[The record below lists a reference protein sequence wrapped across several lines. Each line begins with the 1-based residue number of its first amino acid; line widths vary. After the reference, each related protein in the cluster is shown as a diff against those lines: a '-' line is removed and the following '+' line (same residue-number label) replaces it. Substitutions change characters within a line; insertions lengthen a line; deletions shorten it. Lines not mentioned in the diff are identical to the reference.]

1 MLRFFLAFLCSI
13 RIRAIISKIVCVFLI
28 KSIDESGELMTEKIG
43 LKKDEL
49 SNRNLLILLGALL
62 VLLIYGTV
70 VFGLKAI
77 WIALVSY
84 VAAIIV
90 EWVFAKIRK
99 KKMGLSFLIT
109 PLIFALMMPVTMDL
123 WIVAV
128 GSAFGVLFGKMIFG
142 GQGKNIFNPALVGI
156 LFVTVSFP
164 LQMNTR
170 WLNPETD
177 LVAAVTP
184 LISLNR
190 GLTFDYTVMDL
201 LLGHVPGVIGETFRL
216 GILILGL
223 LLILLKVID
232 WRIPASLIATVLI
245 VTGLG
250 NILSPAS
257 FVDPIYSL
265 FVGGLMF
272 AAFFVATDPVSMPV
286 KSWGRIV
293 YGIGIGL
300 LTVVIRNFATFPE
313 GLTFSIVIMNAI
325 APQIDNLFSSKEIKG
340 EEQNELES

>member
-1 MLRFFLAFLCSI
+1 
-13 RIRAIISKIVCVFLI
+13 
-28 KSIDESGELMTEKIG
+28 MTEKIG

-49 SNRNLLILLGALL
+49 SNRNIFILLSALF

-84 VAAIIV
+84 VAAVIV
-90 EWVFAKIRK
+90 EWTFAKIRK

-128 GSAFGVLFGKMIFG
+128 GSAFGVFFGKMIFG
-142 GQGKNIFNPALVGI
+142 GQGKNIFNPALVGV

-184 LISLNR
+184 LISLNKA
-190 GLTFDYTVMDL
+190 LPMDYSMMDL

-216 GILILGL
+216 GIIVLGL
-223 LLILLKVID
+223 LLIILKVID
-232 WRIPASLIATVLI
+232 WRIPLSLIGTLFVI
-245 VTGLG
+245 TSLG
-250 NILSPAS
+250 NIVLPNN
-257 FVDPIYSL
+257 FIDPVYSL
-265 FVGGLMF
+265 LVGGLMF
-272 AAFFVATDPVSMPV
+272 AAFFVATDPVSMPI
-286 KSWGRIV
+286 KSWGRII
-293 YGIGIGL
+293 YGVGIGL
-300 LTVVIRNFATFPE
+300 LTVIIRNFATFPE

-325 APQIDNLFSSKEIKG
+325 APLIDSLFVKEEIK
-340 EEQNELES
+340 EDETHELES

>member
-1 MLRFFLAFLCSI
+1 
-13 RIRAIISKIVCVFLI
+13 
-28 KSIDESGELMTEKIG
+28 MTEKIG

-49 SNRNLLILLGALL
+49 SNRNIFILLSALF

-84 VAAIIV
+84 VAAVIV
-90 EWVFAKIRK
+90 EWTFAKIRK

-128 GSAFGVLFGKMIFG
+128 GSAFGVFFGKMIFG
-142 GQGKNIFNPALVGI
+142 GQGKNIFNPALVGV

-184 LISLNR
+184 LISLNKA
-190 GLTFDYTVMDL
+190 LPMDYSMMDL

-216 GILILGL
+216 GIIVLGL
-223 LLILLKVID
+223 LLIILKVID
-232 WRIPASLIATVLI
+232 WRIPLSLIGTLFVI
-245 VTGLG
+245 TFLG
-250 NILSPAS
+250 NIVLPNN
-257 FVDPIYSL
+257 FIDPVYSL
-265 FVGGLMF
+265 LVGGLMF
-272 AAFFVATDPVSMPV
+272 AAFFVATDPVSMPI
-286 KSWGRIV
+286 KSWGRII
-293 YGIGIGL
+293 YGVGIGL
-300 LTVVIRNFATFPE
+300 LTVIIRNFATFPE

-325 APQIDNLFSSKEIKG
+325 APLIDSLFVKEEMK
-340 EEQNELES
+340 EDETHELES

>member
-1 MLRFFLAFLCSI
+1 
-13 RIRAIISKIVCVFLI
+13 
-28 KSIDESGELMTEKIG
+28 MTEKIG

-49 SNRNLLILLGALL
+49 SNRNIFILLSALF

-84 VAAIIV
+84 VAAVIV
-90 EWVFAKIRK
+90 EWTFAKIRK

-128 GSAFGVLFGKMIFG
+128 GSAFGVFFGKMIFG
-142 GQGKNIFNPALVGI
+142 GQGKNIFNPALVGV

-184 LISLNR
+184 LISLNKA
-190 GLTFDYTVMDL
+190 LPMDYSMMDL

-216 GILILGL
+216 GIIVLGL
-223 LLILLKVID
+223 LLIILKVVD
-232 WRIPASLIATVLI
+232 WRIPLSLIGTLFVI
-245 VTGLG
+245 TFLG
-250 NILSPAS
+250 NIVLPNN
-257 FVDPIYSL
+257 FIDPVYSL
-265 FVGGLMF
+265 LVGGLMF
-272 AAFFVATDPVSMPV
+272 AAFFVATDPVSMPI
-286 KSWGRIV
+286 KSWGRII
-293 YGIGIGL
+293 YGVGIGL
-300 LTVVIRNFATFPE
+300 LTVIIRNFATFPE

-325 APQIDNLFSSKEIKG
+325 APLIDSLFVKEEIK
-340 EEQNELES
+340 EDETHELES

>member
-1 MLRFFLAFLCSI
+1 
-13 RIRAIISKIVCVFLI
+13 
-28 KSIDESGELMTEKIG
+28 MTEKIG

-49 SNRNLLILLGALL
+49 SNRNIFILLSALF

-70 VFGLKAI
+70 IFGLKAI

-84 VAAIIV
+84 VAAVIV
-90 EWVFAKIRK
+90 EWTFAKIRK

-109 PLIFALMMPVTMDL
+109 PMIFALMMPVTMDL

-128 GSAFGVLFGKMIFG
+128 GSAFGVFFGKMIFG
-142 GQGKNIFNPALVGI
+142 GQGKNIFNPALVGV

-177 LVAAVTP
+177 IVAAVTP

-190 GLTFDYTVMDL
+190 ALPMDYSMMDL

-216 GILILGL
+216 GIIVLGL
-223 LLILLKVID
+223 LLIILKVID
-232 WRIPASLIATVLI
+232 WRIPLSLIGSLFVITF
-245 VTGLG
+245 LG
-250 NILSPAS
+250 NVVLPNNFI
-257 FVDPIYSL
+257 DPVYSL
-265 FVGGLMF
+265 LVGGLMF
-272 AAFFVATDPVSMPV
+272 AAFFVATDPVSMPI
-286 KSWGRIV
+286 KPWGRVV
-293 YGIGIGL
+293 YGVGIGL
-300 LTVVIRNFATFPE
+300 LTVIIRNFATFPE

-325 APQIDNLFSSKEIKG
+325 APLIDNLFVKEEIK
-340 EEQNELES
+340 EEETHELES

>member
-1 MLRFFLAFLCSI
+1 
-13 RIRAIISKIVCVFLI
+13 
-28 KSIDESGELMTEKIG
+28 MTEKIG

-49 SNRNLLILLGALL
+49 SNRNIFILLSALF

-84 VAAIIV
+84 VAAVIV
-90 EWVFAKIRK
+90 EWTFAKIRK

-128 GSAFGVLFGKMIFG
+128 GSAFGVFFGKMIFG
-142 GQGKNIFNPALVGI
+142 GQGKNIFNPALVGV

-184 LISLNR
+184 LISLNKA
-190 GLTFDYTVMDL
+190 LPMDYSMMDL

-216 GILILGL
+216 GIIVLGL
-223 LLILLKVID
+223 LLIILKVID
-232 WRIPASLIATVLI
+232 WRIPLSLIGTLFVI
-245 VTGLG
+245 TFLG
-250 NILSPAS
+250 NIVLPNY
-257 FVDPIYSL
+257 FIDPVYSL
-265 FVGGLMF
+265 LVGGLMF
-272 AAFFVATDPVSMPV
+272 AAFFVATDPVSMPI
-286 KSWGRIV
+286 KSWGRII
-293 YGIGIGL
+293 YGVG
-300 LTVVIRNFATFPE
+300 
-313 GLTFSIVIMNAI
+313 
-325 APQIDNLFSSKEIKG
+325 
-340 EEQNELES
+340 

>member
-1 MLRFFLAFLCSI
+1 
-13 RIRAIISKIVCVFLI
+13 
-28 KSIDESGELMTEKIG
+28 MTEKIG

-49 SNRNLLILLGALL
+49 SNRNIIILLSALF

-84 VAAIIV
+84 IAAVIV
-90 EWVFAKIRK
+90 EWTFAKIRK

-128 GSAFGVLFGKMIFG
+128 GSAFGVFFGKMIFG
-142 GQGKNIFNPALVGI
+142 GQGKNIFNPALVGV

-177 LVAAVTP
+177 LVSAVTP

-190 GLTFDYTVMDL
+190 ALPMDYSLMDL
-201 LLGHVPGVIGETFRL
+201 LLGQVPGVIGETFRL
-216 GILILGL
+216 GILVLGL

-232 WRIPASLIATVLI
+232 WRIPLSLIGTLFVITAIGNLVLPD
-245 VTGLG
+245 
-250 NILSPAS
+250 N
-257 FVDPIYSL
+257 FVDPVYSL
-265 FVGGLMF
+265 LVGGLMF
-272 AAFFVATDPVSMPV
+272 AAFFVATDPVSMPL
-286 KSWGRIV
+286 KSWGRVV
-293 YGIGIGL
+293 YGVGIAL
-300 LTVVIRNFATFPE
+300 LTVIIRNFATFPE

-325 APQIDNLFSSKEIKG
+325 APLIDNLFTKEEVK
-340 EEQNELES
+340 EEETHEFES

>member
-1 MLRFFLAFLCSI
+1 
-13 RIRAIISKIVCVFLI
+13 
-28 KSIDESGELMTEKIG
+28 MTEKIG

-49 SNRNLLILLGALL
+49 SNRNIFILLSALF

-84 VAAIIV
+84 VAAVIV
-90 EWVFAKIRK
+90 EWTFAKIRK

-128 GSAFGVLFGKMIFG
+128 GSAFGVFFGKMIFG
-142 GQGKNIFNPALVGI
+142 GQGKNIFNPALVGV

-184 LISLNR
+184 LISLNKA
-190 GLTFDYTVMDL
+190 LPMDYSMMDL

-216 GILILGL
+216 GIIVLGL
-223 LLILLKVID
+223 LLIILKVID
-232 WRIPASLIATVLI
+232 WRIPLSLIGTLFVI
-245 VTGLG
+245 TFLG
-250 NILSPAS
+250 NIVLPNN
-257 FVDPIYSL
+257 FIDPVYSL
-265 FVGGLMF
+265 LVGGLMF
-272 AAFFVATDPVSMPV
+272 AAFFVATDPVSMPI
-286 KSWGRIV
+286 KSWGRII
-293 YGIGIGL
+293 YGVGIGL
-300 LTVVIRNFATFPE
+300 LTVIIRNFATFPE

-325 APQIDNLFSSKEIKG
+325 APLIDSLFVKEEIK
-340 EEQNELES
+340 EDETHELES

>member
-1 MLRFFLAFLCSI
+1 
-13 RIRAIISKIVCVFLI
+13 
-28 KSIDESGELMTEKIG
+28 MTEKIG

-49 SNRNLLILLGALL
+49 SNRNIFILLSALF

-84 VAAIIV
+84 VAAVIV
-90 EWVFAKIRK
+90 EWTFAKIRK

-128 GSAFGVLFGKMIFG
+128 GSAFGVFFGKMIFG
-142 GQGKNIFNPALVGI
+142 GQGKNIFNPALVGV

-184 LISLNR
+184 LISLNKA
-190 GLTFDYTVMDL
+190 LPMDYSMMDL

-216 GILILGL
+216 GIIVLGL
-223 LLILLKVID
+223 LLII
-232 WRIPASLIATVLI
+232 
-245 VTGLG
+245 
-250 NILSPAS
+250 
-257 FVDPIYSL
+257 
-265 FVGGLMF
+265 
-272 AAFFVATDPVSMPV
+272 
-286 KSWGRIV
+286 
-293 YGIGIGL
+293 
-300 LTVVIRNFATFPE
+300 
-313 GLTFSIVIMNAI
+313 
-325 APQIDNLFSSKEIKG
+325 
-340 EEQNELES
+340 

>member
-1 MLRFFLAFLCSI
+1 
-13 RIRAIISKIVCVFLI
+13 
-28 KSIDESGELMTEKIG
+28 MTEKIG

-49 SNRNLLILLGALL
+49 SNRNIFILLSALF

-84 VAAIIV
+84 VAAVIV
-90 EWVFAKIRK
+90 EWTFAKIRK

-128 GSAFGVLFGKMIFG
+128 GSAFGVFFGKMIFG
-142 GQGKNIFNPALVGI
+142 GQGKNIFNPALVGV

-177 LVAAVTP
+177 LVAAMTP
-184 LISLNR
+184 LISLNKA
-190 GLTFDYTVMDL
+190 LPMDYSMMDL

-216 GILILGL
+216 GIIVLGL
-223 LLILLKVID
+223 LLIILKVID
-232 WRIPASLIATVLI
+232 WRIPLSLIGTLFVI
-245 VTGLG
+245 TFLG
-250 NILSPAS
+250 NIVLPNN
-257 FVDPIYSL
+257 FIDPVYSL
-265 FVGGLMF
+265 LVGGLMF
-272 AAFFVATDPVSMPV
+272 AAFFVATDPVSMPI
-286 KSWGRIV
+286 KSWGRII
-293 YGIGIGL
+293 YGVGIGL
-300 LTVVIRNFATFPE
+300 LTVIIRNFATFPE

-325 APQIDNLFSSKEIKG
+325 APLIDSLFVKEEIK
-340 EEQNELES
+340 EDETHELES

>member
-1 MLRFFLAFLCSI
+1 
-13 RIRAIISKIVCVFLI
+13 
-28 KSIDESGELMTEKIG
+28 MTEKIG

-49 SNRNLLILLGALL
+49 SNRNIFILLSALF

-84 VAAIIV
+84 VAAVIV
-90 EWVFAKIRK
+90 EWTFAKIRK

-128 GSAFGVLFGKMIFG
+128 GSAFGVFFGKMIFG
-142 GQGKNIFNPALVGI
+142 GQGKNIFNPALVGV

-184 LISLNR
+184 LISLNKA
-190 GLTFDYTVMDL
+190 LPMDYSMMDL

-216 GILILGL
+216 GIIVLGL
-223 LLILLKVID
+223 LLIILKVVD
-232 WRIPASLIATVLI
+232 WRIPLSLIGTLFVI
-245 VTGLG
+245 TFLG
-250 NILSPAS
+250 NIVLPNN
-257 FVDPIYSL
+257 FIDPVYSL
-265 FVGGLMF
+265 LVGGLMF
-272 AAFFVATDPVSMPV
+272 AAFFVATDPVSMPI
-286 KSWGRIV
+286 KSWGRII
-293 YGIGIGL
+293 YGVGIGL
-300 LTVVIRNFATFPE
+300 LTVIIRNFATFPE

-325 APQIDNLFSSKEIKG
+325 APLIDNLFVKEEIK
-340 EEQNELES
+340 EEETHELES

>member
-1 MLRFFLAFLCSI
+1 
-13 RIRAIISKIVCVFLI
+13 
-28 KSIDESGELMTEKIG
+28 MTEKIG

-49 SNRNLLILLGALL
+49 SNRNIFILLSALF

-84 VAAIIV
+84 VAAVIV
-90 EWVFAKIRK
+90 EWTFAKIRK

-128 GSAFGVLFGKMIFG
+128 GSAFGVFFGKMIFG
-142 GQGKNIFNPALVGI
+142 GQGKNIFNPALVGV

-184 LISLNR
+184 LISLNKA
-190 GLTFDYTVMDL
+190 LPMDYSMMDL

-216 GILILGL
+216 GIIVLGL
-223 LLILLKVID
+223 LLIILKVID
-232 WRIPASLIATVLI
+232 WRIPLSLIGTLFVI
-245 VTGLG
+245 TFLG
-250 NILSPAS
+250 NIVLPNY
-257 FVDPIYSL
+257 FIDPVYSL
-265 FVGGLMF
+265 LVGGLMF
-272 AAFFVATDPVSMPV
+272 AAFFVATDPVSMPI
-286 KSWGRIV
+286 KSWGRII
-293 YGIGIGL
+293 YGVGIGL
-300 LTVVIRNFATFPE
+300 LTVIIRNFATFPE

-325 APQIDNLFSSKEIKG
+325 APLIDSLFVKEEIK
-340 EEQNELES
+340 EDETHELES

>member
-1 MLRFFLAFLCSI
+1 
-13 RIRAIISKIVCVFLI
+13 
-28 KSIDESGELMTEKIG
+28 MTEKIG

-49 SNRNLLILLGALL
+49 SNRNIFILLSALF

-84 VAAIIV
+84 VAAVIV
-90 EWVFAKIRK
+90 EWTFAKIRK

-128 GSAFGVLFGKMIFG
+128 GSAFGVFFGKMIFG
-142 GQGKNIFNPALVGI
+142 GQGKNIFNPALVGV

-184 LISLNR
+184 LISLNKA
-190 GLTFDYTVMDL
+190 LPMDYSMMDL

-216 GILILGL
+216 GIIVLGL
-223 LLILLKVID
+223 LLIILKVID
-232 WRIPASLIATVLI
+232 WRIPLSLIGTLFVI
-245 VTGLG
+245 TFLG
-250 NILSPAS
+250 NILLPNY
-257 FVDPIYSL
+257 FIDPVYSL
-265 FVGGLMF
+265 LVGGLMF
-272 AAFFVATDPVSMPV
+272 AAFFVATDPVSMPI
-286 KSWGRIV
+286 KSWGRII
-293 YGIGIGL
+293 YGVGIGL
-300 LTVVIRNFATFPE
+300 LTVIIRNFATFPE

-325 APQIDNLFSSKEIKG
+325 APLIDSLFVKEEIK
-340 EEQNELES
+340 EDETHELES